1 MGLNGSVLDSFFFF
15 TVGVD
20 SDLINAANVILQEAE
35 HSQEAMEQWA
45 GTDAEL
51 LNNNWKKCF
60 KSRKWPIWLKA
71 FLKICTP

>member
-1 MGLNGSVLDSFFFF
+1 MVLYLIAFFFI
-15 TVGVD
+15 VGVD

-71 FLKICTP
+71 FF